1 MELKEFITQTLRD
14 IVTGIKEAQ
23 ESKDI
28 GESVAPNSIGKIPF
42 SPESGVFMTKNSSS
56 VATVVRF
63 DVAVTAES
71 EKSGKG
77 EGKVRVFGFGGG
89 VEGQLRS
96 KDTTL
101 SRIQFSVP
109 VVLGRLRI

>member
-1 MELKEFITQTLRD
+1 VELKDFIAGTLRD
-14 IVTGIKEAQ
+14 ILTGIKEAR

-28 GESVAPNSIGKIPF
+28 GEFVAPDSMAKIQFP
-42 SPESGVFMTKNSSS
+42 PDSGVFKSPSS
-56 VATVVRF
+56 VATVVKF

-77 EGKVRVFGFGGG
+77 EGKIKVFGIGSADVGAQ
-89 VEGQLRS
+89 VSS

-109 VVLGRLRI
+109 VVLVFIRI